1 MQFVVVEVGN
11 EQKEKSKQILY
22 TDYLWSRHIWNTY
35 LGRKTELKK
44 LYLVVVL
51 DIAGIENKEIY
62 RPQVFLAA
70 QDLRSA
76 LRFISLYYAFAARL
90 LGEQHMHPLQRNQN
104 RKNTTELSIMMKWV
118 NQKSTIACRSIY
130 NNFLQSTNR
139 CINNINT
146 FLPN

>member
-22 TDYLWSRHIWNTY
+22 TDYLWSRHILNTY

-70 QDLRSA
+70 QDLRCA
-76 LRFISLYYAFAARL
+76 LRFISLYYAFAFAARL
-90 LGEQHMHPLQRNQN
+90 LG
-104 RKNTTELSIMMKWV
+104 S
-118 NQKSTIACRSIY
+118 
-130 NNFLQSTNR
+130 
-139 CINNINT
+139 T
-146 FLPN
+146 FLWGNLYLMIFFTIILFVLEVDTLRHQSCGSSGYLKYV